1 MLNFPAMIIDDAIL
15 EHYGAK
21 AVNHQKNEIILSEG
35 MPALYYYQVQKG
47 IVKMNNY
54 SQDGQEFVQG
64 MFKNGESFG
73 EPPLFAE
80 FSYPANAVTV
90 VDSIIWK
97 LPKSNF
103 IQLLKENFDLHF
115 MFCAILSKR
124 LQFKA
129 MIAKEISSHAP
140 EHRLLTLIDYFKEK
154 DDVAPEESYEVP
166 FTRQQLADMTGLRV
180 ETVIRTIKTLTEKKE
195 LRITNRKVHRDK

>member
-1 MLNFPAMIIDDAIL
+1 MFNFKVMIIENEIL
-15 EHYGAK
+15 EQYGAK
-21 AVNHQKNEIILSEG
+21 TIAYQKNEIILSEG
-35 MPALYYYQVQKG
+35 KPALFYFQVFKG
-47 IVKMNNY
+47 IIKMNNY

-64 MFKNGESFG
+64 MFKDGESFG

-80 FSYPANAVTV
+80 FDYPANAVAV
-90 VDSIIWK
+90 VDAIIWK
-97 LPKSNF
+97 LPKVNF
-103 IQLLKENFDLHF
+103 IQLLKDNFDLHF
-115 MFCAILSKR
+115 KFCAIMSRR

-154 DDVAPEESYEVP
+154 DGSAHYEVP

-180 ETVIRTIKTLTEKKE
+180 ETVIRTIKALAEKEE
-195 LRITNRKVHRDK
+195 LEIINRKVFRKK

>member
-1 MLNFPAMIIDDAIL
+1 MIIENAIL
-15 EHYGAK
+15 EQYGAK
-21 AVNHQKNEIILSEG
+21 AVHHQKNEIIISEG
-35 MPALYYYQVQKG
+35 KPALYYLQVHQG

-64 MFKNGESFG
+64 MFKDGESFG

-80 FSYPANAVTV
+80 FDYPANAVTV

-103 IQLLKENFDLHF
+103 IHLLKENFDLHF
-115 MFCAILSKR
+115 KFCAILSRR

-129 MIAKEISSHAP
+129 MIAKEISSHTP

-154 DDVAPEESYEVP
+154 DISPDKDYEVP

-180 ETVIRTIKTLTEKKE
+180 ETVIRSIKALAEKKE
-195 LRITNRKVHRDK
+195 LEIINRKVFRKR

>member
-1 MLNFPAMIIDDAIL
+1 MIIDNEIL
-15 EHYGAK
+15 EQYGAK
-21 AVNHQKNEIILSEG
+21 PVNYQKNEIILSEG
-35 MPALYYYQVQKG
+35 KPALFYFQVSQG

-64 MFKNGESFG
+64 MFKDGESFG

-80 FSYPANAVTV
+80 FDYPANAVAV
-90 VDSIIWK
+90 IDSIVWK

-103 IQLLKENFDLHF
+103 ILLLRENFDLHF
-115 MFCAILSKR
+115 KFCAIMSRR

-129 MIAKEISSHAP
+129 MIAREISSHTP

-154 DDVAPEESYEVP
+154 DGQDHYEVP

-180 ETVIRTIKTLTEKKE
+180 ETVIRSIKALAEKKE
-195 LRITNRKVHRDK
+195 LEIIKRKVFR